1 MSVLSSAPVGGG
13 PGVAEWVLNIGVGS
27 DYDRTDLSDH
37 AEEVTTELDLPGTG
51 VAMFTAVDLSRRQR
65 CTSRGVAVDATVG
78 ISHPTWAA
86 GKPAPGMPPV
96 GGTINLVVQLPVG
109 LDPGA
114 AVNAVITATEAK
126 SQALATSGVPGT
138 GTATDAVT
146 IMWPPEAT
154 AERFAGPRSPWGSRI
169 AQAVYQAVRAGSRPA
184 GLIGSAMAI
193 RPPPEGCRGPAVPRS
208 REPVLAKHRDVP
220 KLELRSPETTP
231 TYRMVTEPGTR
242 P

>member
-1 MSVLSSAPVGGG
+1 MQSVSLPVDPVLVPATIEHRGVLVWRWGTPMSVLSSAPVGGG
-13 PGVAEWVLNIGVGS
+13 EGMAEWVLNIGVGS

-37 AEEVTTELDLPGTG
+37 AEAVAAESGIRGNG

-65 CTSRGVAVDATVG
+65 CEYGGVAVDATVG

-86 GKPAPGMPPV
+86 GTPATETPAV

-126 SQALATSGVPGT
+126 AQALATRGVQGT

-146 IMWPPEAT
+146 IVWPAEAA
-154 AERFAGPRSPWGSRI
+154 AERFAGPRSRWGTKI
-169 AQAVYQAVRAGSRPA
+169 AQAVYQAVWAGA
-184 GLIGSAMAI
+184 G
-193 RPPPEGCRGPAVPRS
+193 
-208 REPVLAKHRDVP
+208 P
-220 KLELRSPETTP
+220 KGLFEF
-231 TYRMVTEPGTR
+231 
-242 P
+242 

>member
-37 AEEVTTELDLPGTG
+37 AGEVAAELHLRGTG

-65 CTSRGVAVDATVG
+65 RSSGGVAVDATVG

-86 GKPAPGMPPV
+86 RRSATETPTV

-126 SQALATSGVPGT
+126 AQALATRGVPGT

-146 IMWPPEAT
+146 IVWPAEAP

-169 AQAVYQAVRAGSRPA
+169 ARAVYQAVWAGA
-184 GLIGSAMAI
+184 G
-193 RPPPEGCRGPAVPRS
+193 PRG
-208 REPVLAKHRDVP
+208 
-220 KLELRSPETTP
+220 
-231 TYRMVTEPGTR
+231 
-242 P
+242 